1 MNFIEDDPD
10 GLRKASPA
18 ARKSTKPGCTLCYTL
33 LSENFPLEVL
43 ANSKGQGIG
52 KQEDVRLPLDK
63 EKTLKNYII
72 SWARPMD

>member
-1 MNFIEDDPD
+1 MCFIEDDTD

-63 EKTLKNYII
+63 EKN
-72 SWARPMD
+72 